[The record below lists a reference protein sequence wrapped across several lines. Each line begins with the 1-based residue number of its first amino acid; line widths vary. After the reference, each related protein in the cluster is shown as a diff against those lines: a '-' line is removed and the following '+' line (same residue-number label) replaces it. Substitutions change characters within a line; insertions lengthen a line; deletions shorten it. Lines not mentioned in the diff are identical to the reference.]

1 MVLQLTAEEWLTGK
15 SVLIIGRFR
24 CLRLTLSNY
33 VVQKFP
39 SKQIIAIFFKLQC
52 FITNSDKLA
61 FNDLLVEI
69 ILAYLNICVPY

>member
-1 MVLQLTAEEWLTGK
+1 MVLQITAEEWLTGK

-39 SKQIIAIFFKLQC
+39 SKQIIAIFF
-52 FITNSDKLA
+52 
-61 FNDLLVEI
+61 
-69 ILAYLNICVPY
+69 